1 MQGQGARGED
11 KTRTNHKPQ
20 STKHKAQTTHLF
32 VEQMFASQLPRFLSH
47 SHLLEA
53 NRARFLPRVLC
64 ADDNDWQRIND
75 RRGRSSVCSRVV
87 QAREDLYEARH
98 AEAEDG
104 YDDNGGDAGQAD
116 LYVVD
121 DQHRHAETINWRV
134 LGMPTPE
141 IVILCENPHVA
152 HHEPNQP
159 KGVDDVT
166 NRVDVLELLRAF
178 LEEILVSVHDE
189 HHDEVC
195 KHARRRQRR
204 PVLPLVNILRIANS
218 RLVPVLR

>member
-1 MQGQGARGED
+1 M
-11 KTRTNHKPQ
+11 
-20 STKHKAQTTHLF
+20 
-32 VEQMFASQLPRFLSH
+32 EQMFASQLPRFLSRRH
-47 SHLLEA
+47 FLEA
-53 NRARFLPRVLC
+53 NGTWFLARVLC

-75 RRGRSSVCSRVV
+75 RRGRSSICSWVV

-98 AEAEDG
+98 TEAENG
-104 YDDNGGDAGQAD
+104 YDDNGSDAGQAN
-116 LYVVD
+116 LHVVD
-121 DQHRHAETINWRV
+121 DQHRHAQTINWRV

-141 IVILCENPHVA
+141 IIILCENPHVA

-159 KGVDDVT
+159 EGVDDVS
-166 NRVDVLELLRAF
+166 NRVDVLELLGAL

-189 HHDEVC
+189 HHDEVR

-204 PVLPLVNILRIANS
+204 PVLPLVNILRIANT